1 MAKSTTPKAILDAL
15 FPDAVTVAGLRL
27 QPFTSLHYLAL
38 ERINSPLVGESAADP
53 VCEDL
58 LAALLILSSTPKT
71 LREMLGFGQPLFG
84 QLTLDLAERVP
95 INQLP
100 GIIPLLKAHINTA
113 FAPAVPTAAPDGEV
127 RPLAPASSS
136 DPSTP

>member
-1 MAKSTTPKAILDAL
+1 MAKSTTPRAILEAL
-15 FPDAVTVAGLRL
+15 FPAQVTVAGLHL

-38 ERINSPLVGESAADP
+38 ERINSPLVGESASDP

-71 LREMLGFGQPLFG
+71 LRDLLRLGQPG
-84 QLTLDLAERVP
+84 INELTLDMAERVAV
-95 INQLP
+95 NQLP

-136 DPSTP
+136 APSTP